1 MLDDATN
8 ILIGLVGVGATLRIL
23 YLILQMIM
31 NPDEKESYIKQIKTM
46 IVVDILA
53 ISTFTIK
60 ELAQTYFGG

>member
-1 MLDDATN
+1 MLDNVTN
-8 ILIGLVGVGATLRIL
+8 VLIGLVGVGATLRIL

-60 ELAQTYFGG
+60 ELAQKYYGG

>member
-1 MLDDATN
+1 MLDDVTN
-8 ILIGLVGVGATLRIL
+8 ILIGLVGVGTTLRIV

>member
-1 MLDDATN
+1 
-8 ILIGLVGVGATLRIL
+8 
-23 YLILQMIM
+23 MIM
-31 NPDEKESYIKQIKTM
+31 NRDEKESYIKQIKTM